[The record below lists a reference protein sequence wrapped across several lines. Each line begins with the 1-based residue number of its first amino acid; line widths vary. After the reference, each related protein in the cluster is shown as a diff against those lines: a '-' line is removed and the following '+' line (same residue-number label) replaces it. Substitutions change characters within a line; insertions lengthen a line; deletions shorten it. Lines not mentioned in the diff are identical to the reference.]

1 MYVWQRKEL
10 RVNFADVWQGK
21 ELGSGVLK
29 TSTTELRELK
39 RKFRRGNG
47 KVFVE
52 RVAEQRSCLSLLYEY
67 GNYN

>member
-21 ELGSGVLK
+21 ELGLK
-29 TSTTELRELK
+29 TSTVERWELK

-47 KVFVE
+47 EVFVE